1 MSIEESCRQYRV
13 VNQLLSMH
21 SMLRDEYAR
30 RAFFLNT
37 AQIGVSLPLCAF
49 SFVDD
54 RVLRTL
60 GADPSVSRVVVGS
73 AALALLLLAITEF
86 RVDWRGVAARHSD
99 AVTRLAR
106 LKAQYR
112 SAQARDVSGE
122 EERLTGEYVATMEL
136 LPAVPER
143 RFNRLK
149 ARHQFKVALSRQ
161 IDANPLAFQWFLWWQ
176 LRLSGLGRALHRR
189 RRS

>member
-1 MSIEESCRQYRV
+1 MSIEENCRQYRV
-13 VNQLLSMH
+13 VDQLLSMH
-21 SMLRDEYAR
+21 SMLRDGYAR
-30 RAFFLNT
+30 RAFLLNT
-37 AQIGVSLPLCAF
+37 AQIGLSLPLCAF

-54 RVLRTL
+54 RFIQML
-60 GADPSVSRVVVGS
+60 GADPSISRVVVGT

-99 AVTRLAR
+99 AVVRLGR

-112 SAQARDVSGE
+112 STWAGSSSGE
-122 EERLTGEYVATMEL
+122 EEQLTGEYAATMEL

-161 IDANPLAFQWFLWWQ
+161 IDTNPLAFQWLLWCQ
-176 LRLSGLGRALHRR
+176 LRWSGLRKAGRGR